1 MTTTQTG
8 PLQQSMLNLEG
19 RRALVTGG
27 GTGIGAAIAVALAEA
42 GADVAFTYLSHPGE
56 EVAAQ
61 IRALGRRVYA
71 APLDA
76 TQPDEVTRVVAEA
89 AAALG
94 GPIDLLVNNAGGLV
108 ARASLADMSVEHWH
122 TVMDLNL
129 TSAFLVTQ
137 AVVRQI
143 PDGGRIVNIS
153 SQAGRNGGGAGASVY
168 AASKA
173 GMHGLTLAWA
183 KELGD
188 RGITVN
194 AIAPGF
200 ITDTPFHATFTP
212 QANQEAAIAG
222 TPLKRAGVPRE
233 VAGAVLFLVSDLGG
247 FCTGEII
254 DVNGGAYL

>member
-56 EVAAQ
+56 EVAEQ

-76 TQPDEVTRVVAEA
+76 TQPDEVTRVVADA

-173 GMHGLTLAWA
+173 GMHGLTLTWA
-183 KELGD
+183 KESATAASPSTPSR
-188 RGITVN
+188 RGSS
-194 AIAPGF
+194 P
-200 ITDTPFHATFTP
+200 TPRSTRRSPRRPT
-212 QANQEAAIAG
+212 
-222 TPLKRAGVPRE
+222 KRRRSPALRSSGPASPAR
-233 VAGAVLFLVSDLGG
+233 
-247 FCTGEII
+247 
-254 DVNGGAYL
+254 